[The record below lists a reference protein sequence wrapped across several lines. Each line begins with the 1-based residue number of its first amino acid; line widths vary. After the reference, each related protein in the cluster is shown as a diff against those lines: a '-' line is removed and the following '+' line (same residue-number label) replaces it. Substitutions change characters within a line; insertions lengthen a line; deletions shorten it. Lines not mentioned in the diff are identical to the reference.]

1 MQNLAALEPKN
12 VLKYFYEICEI
23 PHGSYNMS
31 KIADYCEDFAK
42 KLGLKSL
49 RDEANNVII
58 FKNGTKGNENAE
70 PIILQGHLDMVCAKD
85 EDSQIDFMRDGLTLT
100 AEGDFLKADG
110 TTLGADNG
118 IAVAIIF
125 SILESDTIPHPP
137 IEAVLTTDEE
147 VGMIGAMAL
156 DTTPLTAKRMI
167 NIDSE
172 EDDTVTVSCA
182 GGSDFIVKM
191 PIRRQSVGAN
201 KVTLKIKG
209 LLGGHS
215 GVEIDKDRVN
225 AAKLCAKVI
234 DTIKMED
241 FWIIDISSGEK
252 GNAIPNSCY
261 LELCAKNA
269 KTLSLAL
276 ENCLEKIKS
285 EIVGIEPDFAY
296 EIMADENES
305 VHSVLSNDD
314 FENLLHTSC
323 ATPNGVQKMSDE
335 IKGLV
340 ETSLNLGVLKTESDY
355 LFMHISLRSNKEAE
369 LLALENE
376 LKSILSTTPC
386 EINTF
391 GHYPAWEY
399 KANSKLQEIY
409 IDCYKKQYDNEP
421 KVAAIHA
428 GLECGVFASKIKDL
442 DCISLGP
449 NLFDV
454 HTPKEK
460 LSLSSLESTYKLILS
475 ILENCK

>member
-1 MQNLAALEPKN
+1 
-12 VLKYFYEICEI
+12 
-23 PHGSYNMS
+23 
-31 KIADYCEDFAK
+31 
-42 KLGLKSL
+42 
-49 RDEANNVII
+49 
-58 FKNGTKGNENAE
+58 
-70 PIILQGHLDMVCAKD
+70 
-85 EDSQIDFMRDGLTLT
+85 
-100 AEGDFLKADG
+100 
-110 TTLGADNG
+110 
-118 IAVAIIF
+118 
-125 SILESDTIPHPP
+125 
-137 IEAVLTTDEE
+137 
-147 VGMIGAMAL
+147 
-156 DTTPLTAKRMI
+156 
-167 NIDSE
+167 
-172 EDDTVTVSCA
+172 
-182 GGSDFIVKM
+182 
-191 PIRRQSVGAN
+191 
-201 KVTLKIKG
+201 
-209 LLGGHS
+209 
-215 GVEIDKDRVN
+215 
-225 AAKLCAKVI
+225 
-234 DTIKMED
+234 
-241 FWIIDISSGEK
+241 
-252 GNAIPNSCY
+252 
-261 LELCAKNA
+261 
-269 KTLSLAL
+269 
-276 ENCLEKIKS
+276 
-285 EIVGIEPDFAY
+285 
-296 EIMADENES
+296 MADENES

-428 GLECGVFASKIKDL
+428 GLECGVFASKIRDL